1 MNIENIGA
9 IVASAVVGFG
19 VGYFLLNDG
28 KEKYS
33 NASEQPAVKLSTG
46 IIKNVLVCIAME
58 AEALPLIEKLGLK
71 HRDRLCEDAPSEWY
85 SGEFKDCMVHV
96 VTNGKDR
103 RLGVDNV
110 GTTPAALSVYLSVQ
124 KLRPDLIINA
134 GTAGGFMS
142 KGGKIGDIYVS
153 LFCKHHDRRI
163 PIPGFLEYGRGDH
176 KSIPVPKLIVS
187 LGCKKGIVT
196 TSNSLDHTD
205 KDDEQMLENDASVK
219 DMEAAAV
226 AWVAEI
232 TDTPMFAI
240 KVVTDLV
247 DGDRPTEEEFFEN
260 LQKAAESLQKAIPRA
275 LEFVL
280 GKKITEL

>member
-1 MNIENIGA
+1 M
-9 IVASAVVGFG
+9 
-19 VGYFLLNDG
+19 
-28 KEKYS
+28 
-33 NASEQPAVKLSTG
+33 STG

-71 HRDRLCEDAPSEWY
+71 RRERLCEDAPCELY
-85 SGEFKDCMVHV
+85 CGDFKDCIVNV

-153 LFCKHHDRRI
+153 IYCKHHDRRI

-176 KSIPVPKLIVS
+176 KSIPVPKLIS
-187 LGCKKGIVT
+187 ALGCKKGVVT

-205 KDDEQMLENDASVK
+205 KDDEQMLENDAAVK

-240 KVVTDLV
+240 KVVTDIV

-260 LQKAAESLQKAIPRA
+260 LQKAAEALQDAIPRA

-280 GKKITEL
+280 GKKISDL